1 MKIIKVPLSKGNL
14 KELTKKLEAFKKD
27 IEKTEKDI
35 VNDLVNLAKDEIQ
48 QRYSSSP
55 YESIVN
61 DEKIDVAEA
70 TNKKNTKKAFVKGTS
85 VLYREFG
92 TGTQGAMN
100 AHPWKDS
107 VNIDLNPYNS
117 GKTIRV
123 AKDNINPE
131 SGIQPGELYWTF
143 KRDGKKYY
151 TTGIPSGKEVY
162 YASRKTRLSIK
173 KIAKERIGGAI
184 SKL

>member
-1 MKIIKVPLSKGNL
+1 MKIIKVPLSVKNL
-14 KELTKKLEAFKKD
+14 KELTKKLKTFQKD
-27 IEKTEKDI
+27 IKKAEKDI
-35 VNDLVNLAKDEIQ
+35 VDELANIAKNEIQ
-48 QRYSSSP
+48 QRYVGSQ

-61 DEKIDVAEA
+61 DEKIDIAQA
-70 TNKKNTKKAFVKGTS
+70 TNKKNTKKAFVRGTS

-92 TGTQGAMN
+92 TGTEGAKN
-100 AHPWKDS
+100 AHPWKNS
-107 VNIDLNPYNS
+107 VNITLNPYNS
-117 GKTIRV
+117 GETIRV

-143 KRDGKKYY
+143 KRDGRKYY
-151 TTGIPSGKEVY
+151 TKGIPSGKEVY
-162 YASRKTRLSIK
+162 YASRKTRASVK

>member
-1 MKIIKVPLSKGNL
+1 MKEIKVPLSVNNL
-14 KELTKKLEAFKKD
+14 KELTKKFKTFQKD
-27 IEKTEKDI
+27 IKKAEKNI
-35 VNDLVNLAKDEIQ
+35 VDELATVAKDEIK

-61 DEKIDVAEA
+61 DEKIDIAQSS
-70 TNKKNTKKAFVKGTS
+70 NRKNTKKAFVRGTS

-92 TGTQGAMN
+92 TGTEGAKN
-100 AHPWKDS
+100 AHPWKNS
-107 VNIDLNPYNS
+107 VNIHLNPYNS
-117 GKTIRV
+117 GETIRV

-131 SGIQPGELYWTF
+131 SGIEPGQLYWTF

-173 KIAKERIGGAI
+173 KIVKERIGGAI